1 MHSVGDLV
9 QYPAEDDGR
18 IRFKS
23 YGILLGTYMW
33 KGSLWA
39 KVYISGSFHKYP
51 VYQLKRVNAQ
61 D

>member
-51 VYQLKRVNAQ
+51 MYQLKR
-61 D
+61 